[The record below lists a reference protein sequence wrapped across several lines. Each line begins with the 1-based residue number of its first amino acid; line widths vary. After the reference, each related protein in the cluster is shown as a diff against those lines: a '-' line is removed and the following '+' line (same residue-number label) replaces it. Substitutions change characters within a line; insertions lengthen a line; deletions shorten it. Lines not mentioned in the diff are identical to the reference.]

1 VTDEELTAAI
11 QEVQQRARSRV
22 PQGSLGFDGV
32 TAADLMPL
40 VHARDAAEGKVA
52 AIGSVNPRPPGLKN
66 GVIQRFKRLA
76 SRMLDWHVREQVE
89 FNRATMTCVHAT
101 IEALA
106 DINRSVAAMT
116 AHHQDLRRELKATS
130 NDLRTELQTTSAE
143 LAQGLAALAADFRS
157 DLAASTANL
166 RSDLAALTADHK
178 QLRAD
183 AQDLKKHSD
192 EWRTGIEERRS
203 ASEIHLLRTVSELQ
217 SAFHLRASLIEQ
229 NFRESVRQQHDDFT
243 NELDRRTT
251 EIQNRLWQDMEKIRG
266 EYDRLIHTELRL
278 LRHKLGTAA
287 PTSAVFASPPEHP
300 DIDWTGFTERFRGSE
315 DRIREQQKCYVARFA
330 GAHGQVLDIGCGRGE
345 FLEVA
350 KAAGL
355 AARGIDQSHE
365 CVALCRSKGLDVEQA
380 DMFAYLES
388 LADGSLGGAYC
399 AQVIE
404 HLPPAAVPHLVKLL
418 SLKLRLDSLVAI
430 ETPNPEC
437 LAIFAT
443 HFYLD
448 PTHTR
453 PVPASLLRFYLESA
467 GFGSIEIQRL
477 TPAVDTMPALAE
489 LPPAVRETLF
499 GGLDYAIFARKL

>member
-1 VTDEELTAAI
+1 MTDEELTAAI

-22 PQGSLGFDGV
+22 PNGSLGLDGV
-32 TAADLMPL
+32 AAPDLMPL

-52 AIGSVNPRPPGLKN
+52 AIGTVNPRPPGLKN
-66 GVIQRFKRLA
+66 GIIQRFKRLA
-76 SRMLDWHVREQVE
+76 ARALDWHVREQVE
-89 FNRATMTCVHAT
+89 FNRATMTCVQAT
-101 IEALA
+101 LEALA
-106 DINRSVAAMT
+106 DVTRSVAALT
-116 AHHQDLRRELKATS
+116 AYQQDLRKELQTIS
-130 NDLRTELQTTSAE
+130 DDLRTELQTTSAE
-143 LAQGLAALAADFRS
+143 LTRGLVALAADLHADS
-157 DLAASTANL
+157 EKLTHEVSSLAAAHYEM
-166 RSDLAALTADHK
+166 RSNAE
-178 QLRAD
+178 
-183 AQDLKKHSD
+183 DLKKHSD
-192 EWRTGIEERRS
+192 EWRAGIEERRS

-251 EIQNRLWQDMEKIRG
+251 EIQKRLWDDMEKIRG

-278 LRHKLGTAA
+278 LRQKFSTGPVPSPTPALTTA
-287 PTSAVFASPPEHP
+287 PLETP
-300 DIDWTGFTERFRGSE
+300 DIDWAAFAEQFRGSE
-315 DRIREQQKCYVARFA
+315 DRIRQQQKCYVSRFA
-330 GAHGQVLDIGCGRGE
+330 GASGEVLDIGCGRGE
-345 FLEVA
+345 FLE
-350 KAAGL
+350 AARAASL
-355 AARGIDQSHE
+355 PARGIDQSHDSI
-365 CVALCRSKGLDVEQA
+365 ALCRSKGLDVEQG

-404 HLPPAAVPHLVKLL
+404 HLPPAAVPRLVKLL
-418 SLKLRLDSLVAI
+418 AQKLRLNALVAI

-453 PVPASLLRFYLESA
+453 PVPAQLLRFYLESA
-467 GFGSIEIQRL
+467 GFGSIAIERL
-477 TPAVDTMPALAE
+477 TPAVDSMPALAD
-489 LPPAVRETLF
+489 LPPSVRDTFF

>member
-1 VTDEELTAAI
+1 MTDEELTAAI

-32 TAADLMPL
+32 TVADLMPL
-40 VHARDAAEGKVA
+40 VHARDSAEGKVA
-52 AIGSVNPRPPGLKN
+52 AIGTVNPRPPGLKN
-66 GVIQRFKRLA
+66 GIIQRFKRLA
-76 SRMLDWHVREQVE
+76 SRALDWHVREQVE

-101 IEALA
+101 LEALA
-106 DINRSVAAMT
+106 DLNRSVAALT
-116 AHHQDLRRELKATS
+116 AHHQDLRRELQTTS
-130 NDLRTELQTTSAE
+130 NDLRTELQTNSAE
-143 LAQGLAALAADFRS
+143 LTRGVASLAAD
-157 DLAASTANL
+157 LQ
-166 RSDLAALTADHK
+166 SDLAALTAEHHEM
-178 QLRAD
+178 RAN

-192 EWRTGIEERRS
+192 EWRAGIEERRS

-229 NFRESVRQQHDDFT
+229 NFRDSVRQQHDDFT

-251 EIQNRLWQDMEKIRG
+251 DIQERLWQDMEKIRG

-278 LRHKLGTAA
+278 LRQKLSTTASA
-287 PTSAVFASPPEHP
+287 PTVIVPPPEHP
-300 DIDWTGFTERFRGSE
+300 DIDWAGFSEQFRGSE
-315 DRIREQQKCYVARFA
+315 DRIREHQKCYVARFA
-330 GAHGQVLDIGCGRGE
+330 GANGQVLDIGCGRGE
-345 FLEVA
+345 FLEAA
-350 KAAGL
+350 KATGL
-355 AARGIDQSHE
+355 AARGIDQSQE
-365 CVALCRSKGLDVEQA
+365 CVALCRSKDLEVEQA

-399 AQVIE
+399 AQVVE
-404 HLPPAAVPHLVKLL
+404 HLPPAAVPQLVKLL
-418 SLKLRLDSLVAI
+418 SQKLRLGALVAI

-453 PVPASLLRFYLESA
+453 PVPAPLLRFYLESA
-467 GFGSIEIQRL
+467 GFGSVEIERL
-477 TPAVDTMPALAE
+477 TPAVDSMPALAE
-489 LPPAVRETLF
+489 LPPGVRETFF